1 LCYNFIL
8 QALEPDP
15 DRTSE
20 QLMDPDRG
28 GTKTS
33 GSQSGSPTLKSL
45 FAEKYAEELE
55 SPYTLPQRRRQLLES
70 SRLHQQLLQL
80 AGGEAAHLLRR
91 IPTVSA
97 ADVSGGKILQLILSW
112 EE

>member
-1 LCYNFIL
+1 
-8 QALEPDP
+8 
-15 DRTSE
+15 
-20 QLMDPDRG
+20 MV
-28 GTKTS
+28 
-33 GSQSGSPTLKSL
+33 L

-55 SPYTLPQRRRQLLES
+55 SPYTLPQRRRKLLES

-97 ADVSGGKILQLILSW
+97 ADVAGGRVATNFVLRK
-112 EE
+112 

>member
-1 LCYNFIL
+1 
-8 QALEPDP
+8 
-15 DRTSE
+15 
-20 QLMDPDRG
+20 
-28 GTKTS
+28 
-33 GSQSGSPTLKSL
+33 L

-91 IPTVSA
+91 IPRVSA
-97 ADVSGGKILQLILSW
+97 ADVSGGRAAKNNTTYFPKFSLVSSNVYFVKLAKFREVVFREIFNNNGTVRNKLVNISVCK
-112 EE
+112 

>member
-1 LCYNFIL
+1 
-8 QALEPDP
+8 
-15 DRTSE
+15 
-20 QLMDPDRG
+20 
-28 GTKTS
+28 
-33 GSQSGSPTLKSL
+33 L

-91 IPTVSA
+91 IPRVSA
-97 ADVSGGKILQLILSW
+97 ADVSGGRAAKNNTTYFAKFSLVSSNVYFVKLAKFREVVFREIFNNNGTVRNKLVNISVCK
-112 EE
+112 